1 MSLTGRLY
9 TPKPPPPS
17 KMPLFK
23 SPSKINTVDMGP
35 SLTLK
40 TSRWRRLFR
49 KRKRSVSI
57 SSTTSDATS
66 DVTSSLSTTPS
77 LDDVRIVS
85 HVQEIVLREDTPES
99 MASSVSTVVSRR
111 ESEES
116 LPSVMTRD
124 LFSGHTI
131 FVDALDE
138 PVAGEIQRFDTMK
151 SVYVDALPHQEE
163 VFEVTETMKV
173 SVIAEVQDG
182 IDLIC

>member
-1 MSLTGRLY
+1 
-9 TPKPPPPS
+9 
-17 KMPLFK
+17 
-23 SPSKINTVDMGP
+23 
-35 SLTLK
+35 
-40 TSRWRRLFR
+40 
-49 KRKRSVSI
+49 VSI

-138 PVAGEIQRFDTMK
+138 PVAGEMQRL
-151 SVYVDALPHQEE
+151 VYVDALPHQEE

-182 IDLIC
+182 IHLIYSVNGRFTHDNRG